1 MAILRINFL
10 NSNNQ
15 IINTVTVRG
24 KKMSKTELRKMYGKD
39 SEEVDNDYYYVRE
52 KNQFNIKWLIK
63 SYNTRFDTFRWDMCC
78 NSKISYYK
86 IIVNVL

>member
-52 KNQFNIKWLIK
+52 KNQFDIKWLIK

-78 NSKISYYK
+78 NSKISYNK